1 MTRPAR
7 TLRLCG
13 QAEYRDQAEPHLHQ
27 PGDAAL
33 IFRGQARSLL
43 IQCPDGCG
51 QTLVINLDPRA
62 GKAWRLD
69 MRGGTPTLYPS
80 VWRDGG
86 CGSHFI
92 VWRGR
97 ILWCDR
103 YEVGNVEPDYDAGL
117 EARVLKALTPQIF
130 RSAEEIAWELDE
142 IPWEVS
148 RVARRLVRQALAEE
162 GRGAKLNWFRD
173 ARALSSKADLSKA
186 R

>member
-1 MTRPAR
+1 MTLPAR
-7 TLRLCG
+7 TLKIRG
-13 QAEYRDQAEPHLHQ
+13 EAEYRDEAERSLEQ

-33 IFRGQARSLL
+33 VFRGLARSLL
-43 IQCPDGCG
+43 IKCPDGCG
-51 QTLVINLDPRA
+51 ETLVVNLDKRA

-69 MRGGTPTLYPS
+69 LRGGAPTLYPS

-97 ILWCDR
+97 ILWCGHHTA
-103 YEVGNVEPDYDAGL
+103 GNVEPEYDFAL
-117 EARVLKALTPQIF
+117 EARVLAALDAREF
-130 RSAEEIAWELDE
+130 RSAADIAWELDE

-148 RVARRLVRQALAEE
+148 RAARRLVSHGEAEAD
-162 GRGAKLNWFRD
+162 RRPRIDWFRKMP
-173 ARALSSKADLSKA
+173 RAIGG

>member
-7 TLRLCG
+7 TLRLCW
-13 QAEYRDQAEPHLHQ
+13 QAEYRDEAEPHLRQ

-43 IQCPDGCG
+43 IRCPDGCG

-69 MRGGTPTLYPS
+69 MRGGMPTLYPS

-103 YEVGNVEPDYDAGL
+103 YDTGNVEPAYDADL
-117 EARVLKALTPQIF
+117 EARVLTALTPHSF
-130 RSAEEIAWELDE
+130 RSAEDIAWELDE

-148 RVARRLVRQALAEE
+148 RAARRLVRQGIAEE
-162 GRGAKLNWFRD
+162 GGAAKINWFRGTKGGG
-173 ARALSSKADLSKA
+173 RNADLFKF